1 MKTSHI
7 FGIAVISLITALTV
21 NYFFNNG
28 STTAASQTVYDR
40 VTTSGVMRCG
50 YFEEAPY
57 VIVDPNTGA
66 KSGIAVELA
75 EKIASELELKVEWVS
90 TNFTTLTADLETGRI
105 DAVCSSIFSLP
116 RAGRL
121 DYTVPYSYVPFY
133 AFTQS
138 GRTEFDGKLGSLDW
152 SKLQIAGL
160 DGEGATVVAR
170 KKLPHANFVI
180 LPQSSQIAE
189 LLVNVADK
197 KADIAFVMPSV
208 FRNFEAENPG
218 RIQMIKSD
226 KPFHV
231 FNVVFGMKANEPAF
245 KDMLD
250 FMMRNLA
257 SSGYLQDLYSK
268 YDPDGLL
275 FRPAAAYS
283 SAGK

>member
-1 MKTSHI
+1 MKTRHI
-7 FGIAVISLITALTV
+7 LAIVAISLLAALAV
-21 NYFFNNG
+21 NYLTPAN
-28 STTAASQTVYDR
+28 SAQAKQTVYER
-40 VTTSGVMRCG
+40 VTTSGIMKCG

-57 VIVDPNTGA
+57 VIVDPNTG
-66 KSGIAVELA
+66 KRTGIAVELA

-90 TNFTTLTADLETGRI
+90 TNFTTLTADLENGRI
-105 DAVCSSIFSLP
+105 DAVCASIFSLP

-138 GRTEFDGKLGSLDW
+138 GRMEFDGKLGSLDW
-152 SKLQIAGL
+152 SKLNVAGL
-160 DGEGATVVAR
+160 DGEGATTVAR
-170 KKLPHANFVI
+170 KNLPNANFII
-180 LPQSSQIAE
+180 LPANSQIAE

-208 FRNFEAENPG
+208 YKNFEAQNPG
-218 RIQMIKSD
+218 RIQMVASD

-231 FNVVFGMKANEPAF
+231 FNVVFGVKANEPAF
-245 KDMLD
+245 KNMLD

-257 SSGYLQDLYSK
+257 SSGYLQDLYNK
-268 YDPDGLL
+268 YDPSGLL
-275 FRPAAAYS
+275 FRPAASY